1 MIININIQDEY
12 LDSFY
17 RYVDSML
24 KGAIIIPS
32 SLDDE
37 IVKRVDQYKKD
48 KSKSVSF
55 SSGLEKL
62 RAKVISKI

>member
-17 RYVDSML
+17 RYVDSMP

-48 KSKSVSF
+48 KSKSISF

-62 RAKVISKI
+62 REKVISKI